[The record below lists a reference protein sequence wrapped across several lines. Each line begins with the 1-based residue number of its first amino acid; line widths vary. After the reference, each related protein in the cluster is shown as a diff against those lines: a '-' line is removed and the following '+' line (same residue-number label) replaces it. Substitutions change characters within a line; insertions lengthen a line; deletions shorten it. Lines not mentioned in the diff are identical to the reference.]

1 MTARFGRDLGVL
13 EVEHSIREI
22 AVEELRL
29 ATGPLSHEAVVLG
42 IMLNGHEGSNRYGQ
56 HM

>member
-22 AVEELRL
+22 AVHELRL

-42 IMLNGHEGSNRYGQ
+42 IMLNGHEGSNRCGQ
-56 HM
+56 HR